1 MEWTQLLAESL
12 SQERRDLASVE
23 KSSSSQLRWLM
34 RPRGLQRVT
43 GPGRRPFSQRA
54 LIRAP
59 HMPISY

>member
-43 GPGRRPFSQRA
+43 GLGRPFSHRA